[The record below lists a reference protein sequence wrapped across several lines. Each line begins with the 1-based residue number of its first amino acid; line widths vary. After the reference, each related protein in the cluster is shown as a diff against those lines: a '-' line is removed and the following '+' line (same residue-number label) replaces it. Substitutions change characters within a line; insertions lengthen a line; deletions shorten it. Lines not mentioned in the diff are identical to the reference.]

1 MIKVGN
7 ILIDY
12 DSIDTVI
19 RTTPADREQG
29 VEYIQVIY
37 KSGVVKNIKSYEL
50 GMSYKEFMKT
60 LEKEHSKASDK
71 QLLKLMAMFNNKVN
85 Q

>member
-12 DSIDTVI
+12 DSIDTVL
-19 RTTPADREQG
+19 RTDPANRERG
-29 VEYIQVIY
+29 VDNIQVIY

-50 GMSYKEFMKT
+50 GMSCDEFMKA

-71 QLLKLMAMFNNKVN
+71 QLLKLMAMFNNKAN

>member
-1 MIKVGN
+1 MIKIGN

-12 DSIDTVI
+12 DSIDTVLK
-19 RTTPADREQG
+19 TVPADRERG

-50 GMSYKEFMKT
+50 GMGCNEFIET
-60 LEKEHSKASDK
+60 LEKEHAKEADK
-71 QLLKLMAMFNNKVN
+71 QLLKLMAMFNNKAN

>member
-1 MIKVGN
+1 MIKIGN

-12 DSIDTVI
+12 DSIDTVLK
-19 RTTPADREQG
+19 TVPADRERG

-50 GMSYKEFMKT
+50 GMSCNEFIET
-60 LEKEHSKASDK
+60 LEKEHSKESDK
-71 QLLKLMAMFNNKVN
+71 QLLKLMAMFNNKAN

>member
-12 DSIDTVI
+12 DSIDTVL
-19 RTTPADREQG
+19 RVVPADREQG
-29 VEYIQVIY
+29 VDYIQVIY
-37 KSGVVKNIKSYEL
+37 KSGIVKNIKSYEL
-50 GMSYKEFMKT
+50 GMSCNEFMKA
-60 LEKEHSKASDK
+60 LEEEHSKASDK
-71 QLLKLMAMFNNKVN
+71 QFLKLMAMFSNKAN

>member
-1 MIKVGN
+1 MIKIGN

-12 DSIDTVI
+12 DSIDTVLK
-19 RTTPADREQG
+19 TVPADRERG

-50 GMSYKEFMKT
+50 GMSCDEFIET
-60 LEKEHSKASDK
+60 LEKEHSKEADK
-71 QLLKLMAMFNNKVN
+71 QLLKLMAMFNNKAN